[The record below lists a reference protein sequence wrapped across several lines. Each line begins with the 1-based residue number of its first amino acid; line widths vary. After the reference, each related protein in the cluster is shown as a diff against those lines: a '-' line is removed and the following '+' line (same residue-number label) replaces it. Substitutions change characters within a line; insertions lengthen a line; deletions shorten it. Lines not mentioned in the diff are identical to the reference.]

1 MASKITLDASVREVF
16 GKKVKH
22 LRKQGMI
29 PGTVYGKGFDP
40 VSVTVDDK
48 LFNSVYRKVGR
59 TALIELN
66 IGRKKQSVFVQE
78 VQRHPVKRNIIH
90 VDFKVVDLK
99 VALQLEVPVV
109 AVGESPIVARGD
121 ALVNHVLNTLQV
133 EGLPADLPQHIEVDV
148 SGLDQLDKSILVRD
162 VQVDGKYKIL
172 NDPEQVLLSLTP
184 VRAAVAEEEAPAEEA
199 AEPELVGSQREEGE
213 EESEG
218 GEEE

>member
-184 VRAAVAEEEAPAEEA
+184 VRAAVAEEEALAEEA